1 MFSLSNDCYIDK
13 ASCALVCVP
22 IVSGSGLLRGVLE
35 LARKASEPQFADE
48 EMEIISS
55 YLSWGAVALDLTPS
69 EGNLGYSQ
77 QKLLTNHVLS
87 IMK

>member
-1 MFSLSNDCYIDK
+1 MYFRNMYPFIGKEC
-13 ASCALVCVP
+13 CALVCVP

-35 LARKASEPQFADE
+35 LARRASEPQFASEDI
-48 EMEIISS
+48 EIISS
-55 YLSWGAVALDLTPS
+55 YLSWGGVALDLTPS
-69 EGNLGYSQ
+69 DGNLGYSQ